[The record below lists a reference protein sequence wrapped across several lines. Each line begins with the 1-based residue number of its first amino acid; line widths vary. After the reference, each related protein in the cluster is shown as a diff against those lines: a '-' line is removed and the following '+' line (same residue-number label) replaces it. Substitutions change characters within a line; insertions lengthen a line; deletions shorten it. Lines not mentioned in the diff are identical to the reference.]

1 MFKLNYL
8 TLIFFAGVFA
18 FLLSAAQANVDVTK
32 RQLTLQD
39 AVQLAIDNDPWQK
52 SNQLQGRALS
62 SQSIAA
68 DTLPDPV
75 LSMGLLNLPTNGF
88 AFDQEAMTQLKVGI
102 AQQFPRGESLAIR
115 KRQLEQLAA
124 KHPYLAQDRRAQIA
138 VTVSQLWLDGYAAQ
152 QKIQLLQ
159 QESPLF
165 EQLAQTVASQYASG
179 QRRTRQEDVVRAN
192 LELARLEDRLTQL
205 HSDKET
211 AMAALSQWIANEHF
225 DQNNLSAFDFVLNQ
239 TSGNQAQT
247 NQAQT
252 AMFPAMTEFVS
263 EPFDRQRFGQLLA
276 KHPAVMALHQT
287 ILAGQVG
294 VKLEQQKYQPQW
306 GVNASYAMRA
316 DDQAGQSRADFFSIG
331 VSVNLPL
338 FNHQRQD
345 QSVQAAKYQAESL
358 KTEKRLLLRNM
369 LSQLD
374 VLMSQRLR
382 LEDRLANY
390 DTSILPKMHEQAE
403 AELTAYTSNRGDFEE
418 VMRAKISEL
427 NSRLERVSIVTKQQK
442 VNAHLQYFFVQADLS
457 DGQRSKLAL
466 GEQQ

>member
-8 TLIFFAGVFA
+8 TLIFFAAVFA
-18 FLLSAAQANVDVTK
+18 FLFPAAQANVDVAK

-39 AVQLAIDNDPWQK
+39 AVQLAIDNDPWLK
-52 SNQLQGRALS
+52 GNQLQGQALS
-62 SQSIAA
+62 SQSMAA

-75 LSMGLLNLPTNGF
+75 LSMGVLNLPTNGF

-102 AQQFPRGESLAIR
+102 AQQFPRGDSLAIR

-124 KHPYLAQDRRAQIA
+124 KHPFMAQDRSAQIA

-152 QKIQLLQ
+152 QQILLLQ

-165 EQLAQTVASQYASG
+165 EQLAQTVESQYASG

-192 LELARLEDRLTQL
+192 LELARLQDRLTQL
-205 HSDKET
+205 QSDKET
-211 AMAALSQWIANEHF
+211 AMAALSQWIAKEGVDDSF
-225 DQNNLSAFDFVLNQ
+225 IDDADFALGQGDENLFSKVALAEQGIFN
-239 TSGNQAQT
+239 
-247 NQAQT
+247 
-252 AMFPAMTEFVS
+252 
-263 EPFDRQRFGQLLA
+263 RQYYGQILA
-276 KHPAVMALHQT
+276 NHPAVLALNQT

-294 VKLEQQKYQPQW
+294 VELEQQKYQPQW

-345 QSVQAAKYQAESL
+345 KSVQAAKYQAESL
-358 KTEKRLLLRNM
+358 ITEKRLLLRNM
-369 LSQLD
+369 LSQLEL
-374 VLMSQRLR
+374 LMSQRLR

-403 AELTAYTSNRGDFEE
+403 AELTAYTSNRGDFGE
-418 VMRAKISEL
+418 VMRARISEL
-427 NSRLERVSIVTKQQK
+427 NSRLERVSISSKQQK

-457 DGQRSKLAL
+457 DSQFSKLAL